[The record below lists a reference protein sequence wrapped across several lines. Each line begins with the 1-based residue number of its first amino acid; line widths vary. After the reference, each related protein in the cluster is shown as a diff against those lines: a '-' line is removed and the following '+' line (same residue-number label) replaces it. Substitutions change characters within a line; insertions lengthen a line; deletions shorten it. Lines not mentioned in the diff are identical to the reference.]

1 MDTFFPI
8 LENLGLNEKEI
19 KVYIACLEL
28 GSGTIQ
34 KISTKSGVKRTSIY
48 NFIDELKGRGL
59 VSEMKQDGHTIFV
72 AQDPSILRQ
81 RALDK
86 EAEAKDYARK
96 IEQALP
102 ALMSIFNLP
111 GHKPKVYYFQG
122 VDGLKQ
128 VYEDTISEGV
138 AIYAFSDYERMSQAI
153 GSNYLMDYSYRRAT
167 HNIIIHSIATVGP
180 WTERTLS
187 QIKNQRMEIR
197 LLKNAQI
204 DTEINIY
211 ANKVAFISFR
221 RPYSAVL
228 IDDRAISQTLKSVWK
243 TVWDGLGTR

>member
-8 LENLGLNEKEI
+8 LKSLGLNEKET

-28 GSGTIQ
+28 GSGSVQ
-34 KISTKSGVKRTSIY
+34 KISEKSGVKRTSIY
-48 NFIDELKGRGL
+48 NFLDELKTRGL
-59 VSEMKQDGHTIFV
+59 ISEMKQDGHTIIV
-72 AQDPSILRQ
+72 AQDPTILRQ
-81 RALDK
+81 RAFDR
-86 EAEAKDYARK
+86 EAEAKDYAKK

-102 ALMSIFNLP
+102 ALMGIFNLP
-111 GHKPKVYYFQG
+111 GHKPKMYYFQG
-122 VDGLKQ
+122 VDGLKS

-138 AIYAFSDYERMSQAI
+138 NIFAFSDYERMTQAV
-153 GSNYLMDYSYRRAT
+153 GANYLMDYSYRRAT
-167 HNIIIHSIATVGP
+167 RNITISSIATVGP

-197 LLKNAQI
+197 LLKTAQI

-228 IDDRAISQTLKSVWK
+228 IDDRAISQTLKSIWK
-243 TVWDGLGTR
+243 TVWDGLGK